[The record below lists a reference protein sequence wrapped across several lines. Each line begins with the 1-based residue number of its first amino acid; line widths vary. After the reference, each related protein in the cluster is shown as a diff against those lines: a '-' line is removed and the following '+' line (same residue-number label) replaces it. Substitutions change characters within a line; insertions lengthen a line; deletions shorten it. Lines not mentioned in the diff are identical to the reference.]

1 VLAARLYSRYFI
13 TKAPGIDDLL
23 IVLGAAF
30 GIALSVITIIGNN
43 TYHSGYHVWDIP
55 LSLAPGSRLNSWIGQ
70 WLYLWATGCIK
81 ISLLLFIRRLS
92 VSFNRPFFW
101 AVWAGIGYNV
111 AQILA
116 FSIALLT
123 ICQPTSAYWL
133 SFNLKWLIEHNGNRH
148 CTYEGWSL
156 TMSGIFSIIGDLYAT
171 LLPCLLVMNLRMPR
185 QTKVAVALLFAA
197 GFAVVGVGIGRT
209 VMINRVV
216 EHDYDYT
223 WILWD
228 AWIWSI
234 TELWTGLIVAS
245 APSLKPFFN
254 KVLFEPLTSVIKS
267 STFSAWRHRTT
278 SVNDVRPSSHNGT
291 SWSFMQNDKPSR
303 QTTETATSRTENSE
317 RMFTFQNHEM
327 KWPVP
332 PISVDIEKGLHDTSP
347 STPIM
352 PPVPA
357 MDGFR
362 YVGGGRCWSTVG
374 PPQRSSSRLSRNV
387 ASKRGSGFREG
398 IGHRY
403 FRSTASSS
411 SGPGSPAES
420 QRHSSCGHSRI
431 SSTNTDIYC
440 STPISPH
447 LETNNEQDKR
457 EQQVGHALSIDR
469 TVEWA
474 IVNEEEFCAR
484 Q

>member
-1 VLAARLYSRYFI
+1 LSDLRPISPSTTSRDCPDIWFRLTNTGS
-13 TKAPGIDDLL
+13 
-23 IVLGAAF
+23 
-30 GIALSVITIIGNN
+30 SV
-43 TYHSGYHVWDIP
+43 
-55 LSLAPGSRLNSWIGQ
+55 
-70 WLYLWATGCIK
+70 
-81 ISLLLFIRRLS
+81 LLFYRRLS

-116 FSIALLT
+116 FSVALLT

-133 SFNLKWLIEHNGNRH
+133 SFDLVWLIEHNGNRH

-185 QTKVAVALLFAA
+185 RKKIPVALLFAA

-209 VMINRVV
+209 IMINRVV

-254 KVLFEPLTSVIKS
+254 KVLFEPLTSVINSGALSAYRHKS
-267 STFSAWRHRTT
+267 TL
-278 SVNDVRPSSHNGT
+278 VQDDRPASHNGI
-291 SWSFMQNDKPSR
+291 SWSFVQKAKPSR
-303 QTTETATSRTENSE
+303 QMTETATSRTQYSD
-317 RMFTFQNHEM
+317 RMSTFHSHEM
-327 KWPVP
+327 KWPIP
-332 PISVDIEKGLHDTSP
+332 PTSVDMEKGMQDTTRSP
-347 STPIM
+347 PFT
-352 PPVPA
+352 PPVPI

-362 YVGGGRCWSTVG
+362 YIGGGCCWSTVES
-374 PPQRSSSRLSRNV
+374 PQRTSSRLSRNV
-387 ASKRGSGFREG
+387 SSKRGSGSREG

-411 SGPGSPAES
+411 SGTHSPLEL
-420 QRHSSCGHSRI
+420 QRQSSNGHSRV
-431 SSTNTDIYC
+431 SSINTDIYC
-440 STPISPH
+440 STPISAH
-447 LETNNEQDKR
+447 LETHEEQDDR
-457 EQQVGHALSIDR
+457 EQHVSDALSIDR

-474 IVNEEEFCAR
+474 IINEDEFYAR
-484 Q
+484 PQL